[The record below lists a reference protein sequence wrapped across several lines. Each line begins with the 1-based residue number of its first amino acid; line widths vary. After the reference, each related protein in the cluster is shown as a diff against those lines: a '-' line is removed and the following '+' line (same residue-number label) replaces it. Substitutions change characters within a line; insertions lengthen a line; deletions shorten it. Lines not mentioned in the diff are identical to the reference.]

1 MKKTSITLVPA
12 GGLGNRMKAIAAALE
27 LQKAVGGRLEV
38 KWFRDWGLGCRFGEL
53 FEPISAENFRLKE
66 AGLTDLLLTDRPR
79 RRNLYLPS
87 LPEAL
92 IYDKRMDEAAT
103 TRGMQTGFDF
113 AAWAR
118 GSRVWMSSNVYFMAQ
133 EVPTGAFD
141 VFKPVVKLQ
150 RRIDAVALQLKQEA
164 VGVHIRRTDNE
175 RSIANSPTEAFV
187 ERMRREPETTR
198 FYLAT
203 DDEGVKAE
211 LRQAFPDRIVVLPRK
226 ADRGSQQGMEDAVVE
241 MFALSRCR
249 QVLGSSCSTYSMTA
263 AMLGRIPLETVLGR

>member
-1 MKKTSITLVPA
+1 
-12 GGLGNRMKAIAAALE
+12 MKAIAAALE

-92 IYDKRMDEAAT
+92 LFDKRMDEAAT

-187 ERMRREPETTR
+187 ERMRREPESTR

-249 QVLGSSCSTYSMTA
+249 RVLGSSCSTYSMTA